1 MRSLHSDK
9 IQTDSSDETLPFVPE
24 EGDFGRF
31 DRIYHEYAARLVVFA
46 RRFVTEKFAEDIV
59 QDVFVRVWQQG
70 RFRLPSEELSRYLYC
85 SVLNAFRTSLAE
97 LRLGEVEYELRILDE
112 PRNEREDVLRALI
125 EQLPERCREVFRL
138 SWYEDL
144 KSAEIAERLG
154 ISHRTVD
161 AQLYKALRFLRERML
176 ILLIFSLI
184 FPPPFEWLL
193 IFFSNGV
200 GNFYGTCVLH
210 IKRMTDERNLRS
222 TRIRPDRLS
231 RR

>member
-31 DRIYHEYAARLVVFA
+31 DRIYHEYAARLIVFA

-70 RFRLPSEELSRYLYC
+70 RFRLPSEELSRYLYR
-85 SVLNAFRTSLAE
+85 SVLNACRNSIRHELVVSRYVRTSLAE

-125 EQLPERCREVFRL
+125 EQLPERCREVFRM
-138 SWYEDL
+138 SRFEGL
-144 KSAEIAERLG
+144 KNREIAARLG
-154 ISHRTVD
+154 ISETAVEKHLARAVGR
-161 AQLYKALRFLRERML
+161 LGEHLRRSCSFELSVAVL
-176 ILLIFSLI
+176 SCLLANYL
-184 FPPPFEWLL
+184 
-193 IFFSNGV
+193 
-200 GNFYGTCVLH
+200 
-210 IKRMTDERNLRS
+210 
-222 TRIRPDRLS
+222 
-231 RR
+231 

>member
-70 RFRLPSEELSRYLYC
+70 RFRLPSEELSRYLYR
-85 SVLNAFRTSLAE
+85 SVLNACRNSIRHELVVSRYVRTSLAE

-125 EQLPERCREVFRL
+125 EQLPERCREVFRM
-138 SWYEDL
+138 SRFEGL
-144 KSAEIAERLG
+144 KNREIAARLG
-154 ISHRTVD
+154 ISETAVEKHLARAVGR
-161 AQLYKALRFLRERML
+161 LGEHLRRSCSFELSVAVL
-176 ILLIFSLI
+176 SCLLANYL
-184 FPPPFEWLL
+184 
-193 IFFSNGV
+193 
-200 GNFYGTCVLH
+200 
-210 IKRMTDERNLRS
+210 
-222 TRIRPDRLS
+222 
-231 RR
+231 